1 MFPLVLDVN
10 PNEYDEDNTENE
22 VKSAED
28 EVSNAPA
35 TKGPLRCSIGSRPC
49 RDGTDCVLFN
59 HVCDGE
65 FDCKDGSDEDECPL
79 QCESGEETAYSSNT
93 HI

>member
-10 PNEYDEDNTENE
+10 PNEYDEDNIEKEEKT
-22 VKSAED
+22 AED
-28 EVSNAPA
+28 GVSENAPA
-35 TKGPLRCSIGSRPC
+35 TKGPLRCAIGSKPC

-65 FDCKDGSDEDECPL
+65 FDCKDGSDEDECPV
-79 QCESGEETAYSSNT
+79 QCESGEETT
-93 HI
+93 